1 MRPDTTPARPPHRQ
15 PSRRRVPDEVYTR
28 RRLLVAGVAAAIPI
42 GALSLVRGA
51 GSDGEVESTPDPTA
65 SSSPSMPAA
74 PQVDTTA
81 PPPASA
87 DPDIGSE
94 EPGDEETVPPL
105 GRTLALGMVNDDVA
119 ALQQRLTDL
128 AFAPGPVDGWFGEA
142 TLSAVW
148 AFDKL
153 VMGTPREAMTG
164 LVTPGFWERLHRSVS
179 IRPRRST
186 NRQANHTEI
195 YLPEQVV
202 IVFHR
207 DDPVLVSHMSSGALD
222 ADGEPAEWCGT
233 TRIDID
239 ERGYPL
245 DEPIMREVCGRS
257 KTPGGVFAYDRRVE
271 GVRDGALGRMW
282 DPVYFNFGI
291 AVHGLPE
298 VPDYPASRG
307 CVRIPMH
314 ISEHFYGLVSIGDR
328 VLVWDGRTEPEQV
341 SERDMLPVFDYPN
354 PDATTTTTVPETTT
368 TTVPETTTTVPDTT
382 EPETTTADPES
393 ITTTTS
399 AAGMPDA

>member
-1 MRPDTTPARPPHRQ
+1 MPD
-15 PSRRRVPDEVYTR
+15 DVYTR
-28 RRLLVAGVAAAIPI
+28 RRLLVAGAAVAIPI
-42 GALSLVRGA
+42 GAFSLVRTA
-51 GSDGEVESTPDPTA
+51 GSGSGVESTPDTSDTPA
-65 SSSPSMPAA
+65 SSPPVSAP
-74 PQVDTTA
+74 PQVDTSA
-81 PPPASA
+81 PPATGDA
-87 DPDIGSE
+87 DFEHKES
-94 EPGDEETVPPL
+94 GDEQEVPPL
-105 GRTLALGMVNDDVA
+105 GRTLALGMVNDDVTT
-119 ALQQRLTDL
+119 LQQRLTDL
-128 AFAPGPVDGWFGEA
+128 AFTPGPVDGWFGEA

-153 VMGTPREAMTG
+153 VVGTPREAMTG

-186 NRQANHTEI
+186 NQQANHTEI

-298 VPDYPASRG
+298 VPDHPASRG

-328 VLVWDGRTEPEQV
+328 VLVWDGRTEPEQM

-354 PDATTTTTVPETTT
+354 PAATTTTVPETTT

-382 EPETTTADPES
+382 VPATTTTQPESIAPTTTATGS
-393 ITTTTS
+393 
-399 AAGMPDA
+399 PDA